1 MPPSVRTII
10 TVAAVLGFAFQ
21 LMAES
26 PKVLRIA
33 VSADG
38 RVTADGRVLSIDA
51 LGPILRD
58 LAKSKGEVWYY
69 REAAQ
74 SEPHPNA
81 LRVLSLIVDN
91 SLPVSLSTKPD
102 YSDVVDDKGRSVPRT
117 RFEKRW
123 LTSQP
128 GHEVIDPQ
136 ITQRTQIKENFLMDY

>member
-10 TVAAVLGFAFQ
+10 TVAAVIGFAFQ

-26 PKVLRIA
+26 PKVLKIA

-38 RVTADGRVLSIDA
+38 GVTADGRAVSIDA

-74 SEPHPNA
+74 AEPHPNA

-91 SLPVSLSTKPD
+91 SLPISLSTKPD
-102 YSDVVDDKGRSVPRT
+102 YSDVVDDKGRSV
-117 RFEKRW
+117 
-123 LTSQP
+123 
-128 GHEVIDPQ
+128 
-136 ITQRTQIKENFLMDY
+136 QRR

>member
-1 MPPSVRTII
+1 
-10 TVAAVLGFAFQ
+10 
-21 LMAES
+21 MAES
-26 PKVLRIA
+26 PKILKVA

-51 LGPILRD
+51 LGPVLSD

-74 SEPHPNA
+74 AEPHPNA

-102 YSDVVDDKGRSVPRT
+102 YSDFVDDKGQSHPRT
-117 RFEKRW
+117 RF
-123 LTSQP
+123 
-128 GHEVIDPQ
+128 
-136 ITQRTQIKENFLMDY
+136 